1 MSSTG
6 RCTSCVISILV
17 YEGHTMFKSLIEK
30 HRGASQMGMEEGV
43 KVEVF
48 GLNRPLL
55 ISRRGCATAHLVT

>member
-1 MSSTG
+1 M
-6 RCTSCVISILV
+6 ISILV